1 LAYFNDVGDGE
12 YEKKRGVHR
21 FNRGTDGWPDYETV
35 LQSWDRKDRDG
46 NLLCHG
52 DVRCVRNHKGHLLR
66 GRVYGGDKPA
76 GLTCAK
82 CDEQETCPESPA
94 WKARRCA
101 TSAAKLRAYMRA
113 AYAQALRADSDP
125 SAPAAM
131 LAFDIGSNPI
141 ADVAAMPQFNRVGD
155 RKLSESEL
163 RALWRR
169 LSATDTPAAVVQWG
183 TRPDQRTV
191 RTTLA
196 ERPDQPLGPPATLV
210 IGRVAALD
218 LAWFES
224 RFHPN
229 AVGDNGR
236 SFGLFQIQPPTAK
249 VESNIL
255 TNPRTAS
262 YIAVDLIRR
271 SFQACAKRPYEERLS
286 WYVSSNGC
294 PSSPIIVKK
303 SMDRL
308 LMATRILPMLNP
320 PPPPA
325 LSPRK

>member
-1 LAYFNDVGDGE
+1 
-12 YEKKRGVHR
+12 
-21 FNRGTDGWPDYETV
+21 
-35 LQSWDRKDRDG
+35 
-46 NLLCHG
+46 
-52 DVRCVRNHKGHLLR
+52 
-66 GRVYGGDKPA
+66 
-76 GLTCAK
+76 
-82 CDEQETCPESPA
+82 
-94 WKARRCA
+94 
-101 TSAAKLRAYMRA
+101 
-113 AYAQALRADSDP
+113 
-125 SAPAAM
+125 M
-131 LAFDIGSNPI
+131 LAEAIS
-141 ADVAAMPQFNRVGD
+141 
-155 RKLSESEL
+155 
-163 RALWRR
+163 
-169 LSATDTPAAVVQWG
+169 
-183 TRPDQRTV
+183 
-191 RTTLA
+191 
-196 ERPDQPLGPPATLV
+196 ATLV
-210 IGRVAALD
+210 LATLNKIEPFGPHVPQYAEVAEAITQASNHDPLFPED
-218 LAWFES
+218 KDGSRKTAAILVSLAWFES